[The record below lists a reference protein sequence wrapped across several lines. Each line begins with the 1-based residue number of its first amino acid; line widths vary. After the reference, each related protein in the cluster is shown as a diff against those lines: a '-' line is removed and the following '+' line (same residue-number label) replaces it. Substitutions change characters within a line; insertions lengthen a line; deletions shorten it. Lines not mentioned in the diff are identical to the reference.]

1 MTWVSISRPAQEL
14 GSPINASYGEIDD
27 VLMPEIEVA
36 PLVKTALLVFKWKL
50 CGVGLSMGVCVA
62 LQSSMSARAG
72 G

>member
-1 MTWVSISRPAQEL
+1 MK
-14 GSPINASYGEIDD
+14 
-27 VLMPEIEVA
+27 MEVA

-50 CGVGLSMGVCVA
+50 CGVGLSTGACAA